1 MGQEI
6 AAVVLAAGEG
16 KRMKSRLVKTA
27 HKVAGLPIVTHVLR
41 AALAVGASKVI
52 TVVGKDA
59 AEVEAAAQGL
69 TQFVTQHER
78 LGTGHA
84 CQQAEGALEDFA
96 GVVLVLCGDAPLITP
111 HTLARMLAAHES
123 AGALATVLTARPLDV
138 RGLGRIKRAAGGEF
152 VAIVE
157 EKDASPTEREI
168 KEINAG
174 FYCFSAP
181 HLFAALRQINSD
193 NAQGEYM
200 LTDVLALLRQQGVIT
215 TVLTDDFAE
224 TIGINDRIWLCR
236 AEEALQKRIQE
247 KLMLGGVTIVSPST
261 TYIEVDVQIGSDTV
275 VWPGSVLKG
284 STVVGEGC
292 QIGPSTVLE
301 NAVVLD
307 EATVVCSVVREA
319 RIGAHAEVGPFAHL
333 RPGCELGSAVRIGN
347 FVEVKKSS
355 VGDETKISH
364 LSYVGDAVIG
374 AGVNLG
380 AGTIIVNYD
389 GCTKHQTVI
398 GEGAFVGCNSNL
410 IAPLVLGENSFV
422 AAGSTVTR
430 DVPANAL
437 AVGRARQE
445 NKADWVLSRRRRSLD
460 CETKL

>member
-1 MGQEI
+1 MGQGI
-6 AAVVLAAGEG
+6 AAIVLAAGEG

-41 AALAVGASKVI
+41 AAHAAGASKVV

-59 AEVEAAAQGL
+59 AEVMAASQGL
-69 TQFVTQHER
+69 SLFVTQHER

-84 CQQAEGALEDFA
+84 CQQAESELGDFA
-96 GVVLVLCGDAPLITP
+96 GIVLVLCGDAPLITTE
-111 HTLARMLAAHES
+111 TLAKMIAAHES
-123 AGALATVLTARPLDV
+123 TGALATVLTARPHDV

-157 EKDASPTEREI
+157 EKDATPLEREI

-181 HLFAALRQINSD
+181 HLFLALRKITND
-193 NAQGEYM
+193 NAQGEYL
-200 LTDVLALLRQQGVIT
+200 LTDVFALLRQQGIIA
-215 TVLTDDFAE
+215 TVLTDDFTE
-224 TIGINDRIWLCR
+224 TIGINDRLWLSR
-236 AEEALQKRIQE
+236 AEEAMQKRIQE
-247 KLMLGGVTIVSPST
+247 RLMLGGVTIVSPPT
-261 TYIEVDVQIGSDTV
+261 TYIEVDVRIGSDTE
-275 VWPGSVLKG
+275 VWPGCVLKG

-301 NAVVLD
+301 NAVILD
-307 EATVVCSVVREA
+307 HATVVSSVVREA
-319 RIGAHAEVGPFAHL
+319 RVGAHAEVGPFAHL
-333 RPGCELGSAVRIGN
+333 RPGCELGRAVRIGN

-364 LSYVGDAVIG
+364 LSYVGDALIG

-380 AGTIIVNYD
+380 AGTIVVNYD
-389 GCTKHQTVI
+389 GCNKHQTVI

-410 IAPLVLGENSFV
+410 IAPLVLGDNSFV

-445 NKADWVLSRRRRSLD
+445 NKADWVLRRKRRPSE
-460 CETKL
+460 CETIL